1 MYPELTRPLLILL
14 GAALA
19 FVAFLAI
26 GRPVLRRLAFRQI
39 RRRPA
44 EAVLVVLGSLLGTAL
59 IVTSLVVGD
68 SLDRSVRQ
76 TAYDVLGPIDEVVRA
91 ADGTT
96 GAQAAERLAPL
107 RSDPQVDGVLTVRG
121 DVAAAST
128 GTGNARLAAPRTLV
142 WELDYAAAR
151 DFGSPDPSGLD
162 TSDPGPGRVVINSNL
177 ADALHL
183 GVGEAVTLHL
193 YGSPE
198 EYTVGAVVPAEGVAG
213 MGLGAAVNSNAFLPA
228 GALTAAASAAGR
240 TPMTTVLVSNSG
252 GVEGGDELT
261 TPVTAAIRDA
271 LAGLD
276 SRGASVLTPKHEVL
290 AAAEETAAA
299 IGSLFLFIASFAII
313 AGVLLVVNIFVMLAE
328 ERKGQLGILRAVG
341 MRRRRVTGE
350 FALEGAV
357 YAAAAALVG
366 ALVGVL
372 VGRVVV
378 VVALNILNSFE
389 RSDNKLD
396 IVFAVTP
403 VSLVNGIAGGFLIA
417 FVAVVLTSVRI
428 ARTNIIAAIRDLPPA
443 TGRRPRRALT
453 ILSVIGTAVFGL
465 LSVPAVASSAG
476 AAVYLMPVLTMVSAI
491 PLLRRLAS
499 LKVVTTVVAVLTL
512 LWGLGAHILRPA
524 MFEEGSTATYVVMGT
539 MLSFA
544 AVVLISQYQWL
555 IVRPFR
561 PLIRRPSETGLAA
574 RLAVAY
580 PTARAFRTGATLA
593 MYCIVVLVIVLLA
606 QISAVIH
613 AGVDTAVR
621 DASAGW
627 TMRADFN
634 PATPLPDSTRSVT
647 SSRFA
652 GMFEDVA
659 PLSSATGDA
668 DDPAGRSTDP
678 VPVNAIGIPGQM
690 ITHEPKLEDRL
701 PGLRTDE
708 AAWRTVLSD
717 PRYAMVDLYYGAT
730 GGPPGAL
737 VEPGDR
743 LSVTDPRTG
752 LVSTRIVAGTMRDGT
767 AFYGVN
773 AGEFRWPVVM
783 STDSVRQAF
792 GSAATVNSFLLR
804 TVDGV
809 DRAQLARR
817 LQGEFLANGL
827 VVTDVPDDVRSTYSA
842 NTQMFRLMQGYL
854 ALGLLVA
861 IIGLGVVMVR
871 SVRERRRTIGVLR
884 ALGFRARTIRRSFL
898 AESALVA
905 VEGVVVGVALG
916 LLTTYLLYQNSDA
929 FGSVHSGFP
938 IAWPEIALT
947 VGIALV
953 ASLAA
958 TVVPARR
965 AAAIKPAIAVR
976 VAD

>member
-1 MYPELTRPLLILL
+1 
-14 GAALA
+14 
-19 FVAFLAI
+19 
-26 GRPVLRRLAFRQI
+26 
-39 RRRPA
+39 
-44 EAVLVVLGSLLGTAL
+44 
-59 IVTSLVVGD
+59 
-68 SLDRSVRQ
+68 
-76 TAYDVLGPIDEVVRA
+76 
-91 ADGTT
+91 
-96 GAQAAERLAPL
+96 
-107 RSDPQVDGVLTVRG
+107 
-121 DVAAAST
+121 
-128 GTGNARLAAPRTLV
+128 
-142 WELDYAAAR
+142 
-151 DFGSPDPSGLD
+151 
-162 TSDPGPGRVVINSNL
+162 
-177 ADALHL
+177 
-183 GVGEAVTLHL
+183 VGEPVTLHL
-193 YGSPE
+193 YGSPQE
-198 EYTVGAVVPAEGVAG
+198 FTVGAVVPAEGVAG
-213 MGLGAAVNSNAFLPA
+213 MGLGASVNSNAFLPA
-228 GALTAAASAAGR
+228 GALTTAAKAAGQ
-240 TPMTTVLVSNSG
+240 TPMTTVLVSNQG
-252 GVEGGDELT
+252 GVEGGAALT
-261 TPVTAAIRDA
+261 KPVTASIRTA

-276 SRGASVLTPKHEVL
+276 SRGASVLAPKHEVL
-290 AAAEETAAA
+290 AAAEEAAA
-299 IGSLFLFIASFAII
+299 NLGSLFLFIASFAII
-313 AGVLLVVNIFVMLAE
+313 AGILLVVNIFVMLAE

-357 YAAAAALVG
+357 YAAAASVVG

-372 VGRVVV
+372 VGRIVV

-403 VSLVNGIAGGFLIA
+403 TSLVNGIAGGFLIA
-417 FVAVVLTSVRI
+417 FVAVVLTSIRI

-443 TGRRPRRALT
+443 TNRRPRRALLV
-453 ILSVIGTAVFGL
+453 LSAVGTVLFAL
-465 LSVPAVASSAG
+465 LSVPALANSAG
-476 AAVYLMPVLTMVSAI
+476 ATVYLMPVLTMVCAI
-491 PLLRRLAS
+491 PLLRRFAG
-499 LKVVTTVVAVLTL
+499 LKPITTVVAVLTL
-512 LWGLGAHILRPA
+512 LWGLGAHIVRPA
-524 MFEEGSTATYVVMGT
+524 MFETGSTATYVVMGT

-561 PLIRRPSETGLAA
+561 PLIRRPSESGLAA

-647 SSRFA
+647 SGRFA
-652 GMFEDVA
+652 GMLEDVA
-659 PLSSATGDA
+659 PLTTVTGDA
-668 DDPAGRSTDP
+668 DDPLGRADDP
-678 VPVNAIGIPGQM
+678 LQVNAVGIPGQM
-690 ITHEPKLEDRL
+690 ISHEPKLEERL
-701 PGLRTDE
+701 PGLGSDE
-708 AAWRTVLSD
+708 AAWRLILQN
-717 PRYAMVDLYYGAT
+717 PKYAMVDLYYGAT
-730 GGPPGAL
+730 GGPPGEL
-737 VEPGDR
+737 VQPGDR
-743 LSVTDPRTG
+743 ISLTDPRTG
-752 LVSTRIVAGTMRDGT
+752 LVSTRIVAGTIRDAT

-783 STDSVRQAF
+783 SADSVRQAF
-792 GSAATVNSFLLR
+792 GTAATVNSLLLR
-804 TVDGV
+804 TAEGV

-827 VVTDVPDDVRSTYSA
+827 VVTDVPDDVRGTYAA

-898 AESALVA
+898 AESTLVA

-916 LLTTYLLYQNSDA
+916 LLTTYLLYKNSDA
-929 FGSVHSGFP
+929 FGSMHSGYP

-947 VGIALV
+947 VGTALV

-958 TVVPARR
+958 TILPARR

-976 VAD
+976 LAD